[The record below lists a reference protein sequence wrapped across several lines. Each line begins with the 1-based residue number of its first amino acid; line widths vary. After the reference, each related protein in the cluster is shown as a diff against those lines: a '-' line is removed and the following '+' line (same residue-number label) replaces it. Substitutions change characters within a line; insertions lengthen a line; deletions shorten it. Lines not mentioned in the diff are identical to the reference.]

1 MLQRTNGRLLIT
13 LLVVTGLAGTLN
25 NNSVSQQERKV
36 VLEQL
41 KTGKKDLLNEIKD
54 LSDKQGGV

>member
-41 KTGKKDLLNEIKD
+41 KTGKKIY
-54 LSDKQGGV
+54 